1 MIMSMEAI
9 INLLLSPQDREATI
23 QLRRATSAQWSA
35 DNPVLLEGE
44 IGIDTTTGYIKVG
57 NGTDTWSALQLQA
70 RYLTSVTSTATDI
83 GATPSAVKT
92 AYDQAVTATTNA
104 ATAQS
109 TAENAAA
116 ISIPRAMVTAK
127 GDIIAA
133 TGNGVPDNLP
143 VGENNAVLTADSSA
157 ATGLKWASA
166 DEYMAYIFFN

>member
-1 MIMSMEAI
+1 MEAI

-23 QLRRATSAQWSA
+23 QLRRATSAEWAA

-44 IGIDTTTGYIKVG
+44 VGIDTTTGLIKVG
-57 NGTDTWSALQLQA
+57 NGTDPWASLQLQA

-83 GATPSAVKT
+83 GATPAAVKT
-92 AYDQAVTATTNA
+92 AYDQAVTATANA
-104 ATAQS
+104 ATAQAA
-109 TAENAAA
+109 AENAAA
-116 ISIPRAMVTAK
+116 TSIPRAMVTAK

-133 TGNGVPDNLP
+133 TANGVPDNLP

-157 ATGLKWASA
+157 ATGVKWASA